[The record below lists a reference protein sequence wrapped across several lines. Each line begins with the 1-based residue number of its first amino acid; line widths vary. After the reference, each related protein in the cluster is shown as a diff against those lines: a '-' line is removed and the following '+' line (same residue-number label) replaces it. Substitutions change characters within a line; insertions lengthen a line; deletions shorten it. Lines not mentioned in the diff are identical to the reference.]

1 MSRIAD
7 EADARNRY
15 AASAA
20 ASRKRAVQA
29 MKRAGGRTKAPEKYS
44 VFTKLIRVLF
54 EALVHPRR
62 RQQAGAAQ
70 VTGRP
75 PKITREQYLLL
86 RMRAASGVKHR
97 ILAREYGLTRQ
108 SVQRIAREGLK
119 HYEAQP

>member
-1 MSRIAD
+1 MID
-7 EADARNRY
+7 WVKDALIFLRRLC
-15 AASAA
+15 
-20 ASRKRAVQA
+20 RRQPQA
-29 MKRAGGRTKAPEKYS
+29 CGAGHETRRGTYESPR
-44 VFTKLIRVLF
+44 
-54 EALVHPRR
+54 LVHPRR

-119 HYEAQP
+119 HYEVGSAQP